1 MASDFFRYDLLTQ
14 DALRGV
20 IRHVLEEVAKG
31 GLPGEHHFFVSFN
44 PNFPGV
50 RLSPRLR
57 QQYPQEMTIVLQH
70 QFWDL
75 LVTEQAFECGLSFG
89 GVPEKLTVPF
99 EAITGFYD
107 PSVQFG
113 LKFEPK
119 PAPAEDAPP
128 GEEGAPPAE
137 APAPA
142 LTLVPAA
149 SAEEA
154 KADTA
159 PAAPPSAIPADAEE
173 KGAEIVS
180 LDKFRK
186 K

>member
-31 GLPGEHHFFVSFN
+31 GLPGEHHFFISFN

-75 LVTEQAFECGLSFG
+75 VATEQAFEVGLSFG
-89 GVPEKLTVPF
+89 GVGEKLTVPF

-119 PAPAEDAPP
+119 PEPAETPAPEP
-128 GEEGAPPAE
+128 ESVRPPPTA
-137 APAPA
+137 APA
-142 LTLVPAA
+142 LTLVPTPP
-149 SAEEA
+149 AESRPP
-154 KADTA
+154 DA
-159 PAAPPSAIPADAEE
+159 PTPQTAIPADAEE